1 MQAPS
6 TTTTSSAGAI
16 TNDDPCKPLDT
27 IKGLTRFEKEVDE
40 ATSLYFEDVVHKLKG
55 PLLLSL
61 RKSKKNFRP
70 FVIRLLV
77 LGTDE
82 SSAKPHI
89 VVFCP
94 SCVSGL
100 VENYFRKDS
109 SKRLCQ
115 PGRAGP
121 ASFNVVVEGH
131 PIRPTTSQYPHTT
144 SVSTGHSKNDSS
156 RFRSTHLKIDGIC
169 GTRYAT
175 MGGYIAVIDKDK
187 GLSWYGLTAGHSI
200 LQDVLEEE
208 VRSEQA
214 SKEPVVELGL
224 FPGLAIST
232 PSQASESLGGRAMN
246 NTTYNPQAVIEWS
259 GNARIAP
266 ASFSTQAQDRDWAL
280 LEAISDQSSWGVRDV
295 GIFERYLLGDS
306 RSDAIWT
313 DGGVQMSLQ
322 TPFVGKLSRLPSFAL
337 LSYGNDFVPVHTI
350 TMRNDHGMSW
360 AHNS

>member
-6 TTTTSSAGAI
+6 TTTTSSTGAI
-16 TNDDPCKPLDT
+16 TSGDPCKPLDT

-40 ATSLYFEDVVHKLKG
+40 TTSLYFKDVVDKLKG

-82 SSAKPHI
+82 SSAKPYI

-94 SCVSGL
+94 ACVSGL
-100 VENYFRKDS
+100 VESYFRKDS

-115 PGRAGP
+115 PGKAGP

-144 SVSTGHSKNDSS
+144 SVSTGHSKHDSS

-175 MGGYIAVIDKDK
+175 MGGYIVVIDKDE

-200 LQDVLEEE
+200 VQDVLEEE
-208 VRSEQA
+208 IQSEQA

-232 PSQASESLGGRAMN
+232 PSQVSEPLGSRAMN
-246 NTTYNPQAVIEWS
+246 NTTYNLRTDPQAVVEWS

-266 ASFSTQAQDRDWAL
+266 ASFSTQAHDRDWAL
-280 LEAISDQSSWGVRDV
+280 LEAISDQSDWGGRDE

-306 RSDAIWT
+306 TFGTTSIY
-313 DGGVQMSLQ
+313 DGVEMSLQ
-322 TPFVGKLSRLPSFAL
+322 TPFIGKLSRLPSFAL

-350 TMRNDHGMSW
+350 TMGNARGMS
-360 AHNS
+360 

>member
-1 MQAPS
+1 
-6 TTTTSSAGAI
+6 
-16 TNDDPCKPLDT
+16 
-27 IKGLTRFEKEVDE
+27 
-40 ATSLYFEDVVHKLKG
+40 
-55 PLLLSL
+55 
-61 RKSKKNFRP
+61 
-70 FVIRLLV
+70 
-77 LGTDE
+77 
-82 SSAKPHI
+82 
-89 VVFCP
+89 
-94 SCVSGL
+94 
-100 VENYFRKDS
+100 
-109 SKRLCQ
+109 
-115 PGRAGP
+115 
-121 ASFNVVVEGH
+121 
-131 PIRPTTSQYPHTT
+131 
-144 SVSTGHSKNDSS
+144 
-156 RFRSTHLKIDGIC
+156 
-169 GTRYAT
+169 